1 MIAVV
6 RDLNTREAGKTVVAM
21 HRDDGRRFSL
31 PVPHDIH
38 RIDVLDGDAV
48 MVGPDG
54 DHGLRMTA
62 VAFSPEPRVHV
73 RAVADEQ
80 RQAFGPMYLS
90 RAKERPALD
99 DVLYRKSVAVRAPS
113 KVGIGAG
120 LEQGTHDNPI
130 VEDGLAEH
138 SG

>member
-1 MIAVV
+1 M
-6 RDLNTREAGKTVVAM
+6 
-21 HRDDGRRFSL
+21 
-31 PVPHDIH
+31 
-38 RIDVLDGDAV
+38 
-48 MVGPDG
+48 
-54 DHGLRMTA
+54 
-62 VAFSPEPRVHV
+62 
-73 RAVADEQ
+73 ADEQ